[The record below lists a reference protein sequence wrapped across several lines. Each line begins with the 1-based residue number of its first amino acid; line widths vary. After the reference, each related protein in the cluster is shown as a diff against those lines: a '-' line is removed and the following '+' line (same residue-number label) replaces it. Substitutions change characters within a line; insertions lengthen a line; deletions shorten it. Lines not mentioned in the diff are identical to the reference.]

1 MKKVFFVLYL
11 AFCSSFALANDQTQ
25 GTDKMK
31 PEDRANAQEEKSAC
45 VLRSINGGQIV
56 EVWVDGVQFLSRTG
70 ILNRTKAA
78 NSLEAREAILQLK
91 QLGKCSDVQ
100 FLDR

>member
-1 MKKVFFVLYL
+1 MKKIFFALYL
-11 AFCSSFALANDQTQ
+11 AFCSSFAIAADQ
-25 GTDKMK
+25 D
-31 PEDRANAQEEKSAC
+31 KSAC

-56 EVWVDGVQFLSRTG
+56 EVWVDGFQFLSRMG

-91 QLGKCSDVQ
+91 QLGKCTDVQ
-100 FLDR
+100 VLDR

>member
-1 MKKVFFVLYL
+1 MKKVFFALYL
-11 AFCSSFALANDQTQ
+11 AFCSSFAIANEQTQ
-25 GTDKMK
+25 GSDEMK
-31 PEDRANAQEEKSAC
+31 PDEKVTTEENKSAC

-56 EVWVDGVQFLSRTG
+56 EVWVDGVQFLSRMG

-100 FLDR
+100 VLDR